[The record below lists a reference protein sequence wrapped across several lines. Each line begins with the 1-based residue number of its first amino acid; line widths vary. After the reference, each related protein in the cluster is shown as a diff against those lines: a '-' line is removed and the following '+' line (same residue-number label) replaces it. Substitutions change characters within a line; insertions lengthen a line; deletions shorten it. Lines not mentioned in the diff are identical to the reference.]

1 MARAQILPKA
11 SGAIQYCIGE
21 NSIST
26 GAQALNREKGE
37 MKRKPIVDFIFVAGL
52 IVVTMF
58 LLSIFPASSSFMVNS
73 RGASELSAGHSI
85 TDPIDWW
92 PMFHHD
98 LNHTGYSNS
107 KAPKMYQT
115 LWNFTTGSY
124 VESSPAVAD
133 GMVFVGSYD
142 DNVYALNATTGMRI
156 WNFTTG
162 SSVFSSPAV
171 ADGMVFIGSM
181 DDKVY
186 ALNET
191 TGVYIWNFTSGS
203 SVYSSPAVANTM
215 VFVGSYD
222 DNVYAFQPLPLS
234 VSVSPSSVVANVERN
249 QIFTANAVG
258 GTPPY
263 AYQWYLNGTAVSGA
277 TNPTWTF
284 TPSLPNSWTVYAVVN
299 DSASPAASVQS
310 NNASVTVVS
319 PTVYIMNDGSIVPSY
334 APIFSPDNITYSF
347 MGNISYPAYNGIIVE
362 KNNIRIDGTG
372 YTVQGDQTGYG
383 LSLSGSNNVTI
394 ENANIQGFSFCI
406 YLFSSSNIT
415 VSGNTATANTNE
427 GIVLA
432 SSSNNTVNGNTIAN
446 GDEGIDLDNSS
457 NNTVKGNDIT
467 ANIYGI
473 YLLSSSNDTV
483 SGNYVAAN
491 GFAGIDLY
499 SSSDNTVSGNNVTRN
514 TNGGIYLS
522 SSTNNTVYHNN
533 FIGNVAQASVDSA
546 SLGNAWD
553 NGYPSGGNFWSDY
566 NGTDLYSGPYQNLT
580 GSDGI
585 GDTPYPIDS
594 NNTDHYPLVNLFS
607 TGPLSIPISPNSATL
622 DIGQS
627 ALFNSTISGGTLPYT
642 YQWYVNGTAV
652 TGANLSSWT
661 FAPSYSGFYNVY
673 ANLTDNIGFV
683 AESNVAPVIV
693 NPPPSVSVSPSAV
706 VIDVGQS
713 QLFTSTVSGGTL
725 PYSYQWYLDSAP
737 VSGANNATWTFT
749 PASSGSY
756 SVYVNVTDGVNFVAE
771 SKTAQVTVNPPL
783 TASVS
788 PSSVVMDVGQ
798 SQLFTSTVTGGTSPY
813 SYQWY
818 LNAAPVSG
826 AANATW
832 TFTPNSSGPYT
843 VCVNVTDAANFVA
856 ESNTAQVTANP
867 PLTVSV
873 SPSSVVM
880 DVGQSQLFTST
891 VTGGTSPYSYQWY
904 LNAAPVSGATN
915 ATWTFTAASQGI
927 YAAYVNVTDMVSIVA
942 TSATVPVTVNGQPSV
957 SIMPV
962 SVTLD
967 VGQSQTFA
975 SNVTGGTSPYS
986 YQWFMN
992 GGMIAGANSSSWA
1005 LTSSLPSSYI
1015 EIYAEV
1021 TDSNGTEATSNIANV
1036 NVNASP
1042 SVSILPSSIVIALG
1056 QSQTFNS
1063 TVTGGTFPYA
1073 YQWFL
1078 NGTAVSGA
1086 NFSGWVFTP
1095 ASEGSYTIYAN
1106 ITDSNGVQAT
1116 SNNAT
1121 ITVGPRTPEV
1131 TMTNVECSKTVIGR
1145 GYGANVTVTA
1155 VDLATYSEMVNITVY
1170 ANTTIIGSQNVTLP
1184 SGNSTDFTFAW
1195 NTTAFAY
1202 GNYTVSACAVPLTNE
1217 TNPATSSFTG
1227 GSVAVTIMGDV
1238 NGDFKVDMKDIAL
1251 VARAFGSK
1259 PGSSNWNPNADVN
1272 SDGKI
1277 DMKDIALVGR
1287 NFGQHYP

>member
-1 MARAQILPKA
+1 
-11 SGAIQYCIGE
+11 
-21 NSIST
+21 
-26 GAQALNREKGE
+26 
-37 MKRKPIVDFIFVAGL
+37 
-52 IVVTMF
+52 
-58 LLSIFPASSSFMVNS
+58 
-73 RGASELSAGHSI
+73 
-85 TDPIDWW
+85 
-92 PMFHHD
+92 
-98 LNHTGYSNS
+98 
-107 KAPKMYQT
+107 
-115 LWNFTTGSY
+115 
-124 VESSPAVAD
+124 
-133 GMVFVGSYD
+133 
-142 DNVYALNATTGMRI
+142 
-156 WNFTTG
+156 
-162 SSVFSSPAV
+162 
-171 ADGMVFIGSM
+171 
-181 DDKVY
+181 
-186 ALNET
+186 
-191 TGVYIWNFTSGS
+191 
-203 SVYSSPAVANTM
+203 
-215 VFVGSYD
+215 
-222 DNVYAFQPLPLS
+222 
-234 VSVSPSSVVANVERN
+234 
-249 QIFTANAVG
+249 
-258 GTPPY
+258 
-263 AYQWYLNGTAVSGA
+263 
-277 TNPTWTF
+277 
-284 TPSLPNSWTVYAVVN
+284 
-299 DSASPAASVQS
+299 
-310 NNASVTVVS
+310 
-319 PTVYIMNDGSIVPSY
+319 
-334 APIFSPDNITYSF
+334 
-347 MGNISYPAYNGIIVE
+347 
-362 KNNIRIDGTG
+362 
-372 YTVQGDQTGYG
+372 
-383 LSLSGSNNVTI
+383 
-394 ENANIQGFSFCI
+394 
-406 YLFSSSNIT
+406 
-415 VSGNTATANTNE
+415 
-427 GIVLA
+427 
-432 SSSNNTVNGNTIAN
+432 
-446 GDEGIDLDNSS
+446 
-457 NNTVKGNDIT
+457 
-467 ANIYGI
+467 
-473 YLLSSSNDTV
+473 NDTV